1 MRRTHIKINEVEHL
15 VGITKK
21 NIRYYE
27 EMGLLSPRRNSE
39 NGYRDYGESDV
50 EMLRRVKLL
59 RKLGVPIEEIRR
71 MQLGELTLCD
81 GLRRH
86 GIALERD
93 MENLSQMKA
102 LCGRMVEDDCRMEQ
116 LDTERWLSEMEKLEQ
131 EGTRFMDVKR
141 SDQRRRK
148 LTRAALAA
156 LVFIGIMT
164 AFIVLLVWAFAQE
177 NRPPVGI
184 MVALLLIPS
193 VLIIGVV
200 LVLLGRV
207 KEIRGG
213 EEDAARKY

>member
-1 MRRTHIKINEVEHL
+1 MRRTYIKINEVEHL

-39 NGYRDYGESDV
+39 NGYRDYGEPDV

-200 LVLLGRV
+200 LALLGRV

>member
-200 LVLLGRV
+200 LALLGRV

>member
-39 NGYRDYGESDV
+39 NGYRDYGEPDV

-200 LVLLGRV
+200 LALLGRV